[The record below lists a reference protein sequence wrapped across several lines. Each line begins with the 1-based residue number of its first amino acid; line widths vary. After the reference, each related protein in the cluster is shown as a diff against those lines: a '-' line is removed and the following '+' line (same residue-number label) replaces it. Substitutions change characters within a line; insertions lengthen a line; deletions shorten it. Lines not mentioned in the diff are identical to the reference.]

1 MPLTIVETTTPIPL
15 TTIVASG
22 LLTAE
27 EIKDKALDL
36 CRGPSSPLVLWD
48 GTAADISA
56 LALKD
61 LYGLFYSI
69 RPFVSARDGGRTAL
83 LTSTPAAFGIGRWI
97 STMAEL
103 SGFAHPIRPFRDRE
117 AAIEW
122 LMDGEARHND
132 RDEGAGVA

>member
-1 MPLTIVETTTPIPL
+1 MPLNILETTTPIPL

-27 EIKDKALDL
+27 EIKEKALDL
-36 CRGPSSPLVLWD
+36 CRGPASPLVLWD
-48 GTAADISA
+48 GTDADISG
-56 LALKD
+56 LSLKD

-103 SGFAHPIRPFRDRE
+103 SGFAHPIRPFHDRE
-117 AAIEW
+117 AAIQW
-122 LMDGEARHND
+122 LMEGHSRHTG
-132 RDEGAGVA
+132 RSEGTGVA